1 MLPIDRLPRLLRFL
15 RRGTAFAALLL
26 VSLAGAR
33 AQNETP
39 GTGAKKN
46 HTAYLYAPYRWA
58 FGLFDVDRFTRN
70 SLSARDDSGQQYD
83 WVTLV
88 ETKKPTADAPAK
100 ICTLTAFRDLISKN
114 ADNMGVLVISSH
126 GGKDSL
132 SVEAFASEKARDDQ
146 YDAYIK
152 AGFTKDLITKTEND
166 QGSSISVTDKF
177 IQKYRNVG
185 QAIVFISAC
194 QGGTLADDFTDAK
207 GLGQPAANLARVAL
221 GGNTDAKWAA
231 YAEYGLRFFSA
242 LDGQP
247 FPRKAEADRVKQR
260 AVKAA
265 TDAANAVQGTATD
278 PAFRVEFTLTGN
290 GATTLAPVVQDD
302 LTPCM
307 SPIKAGDTIT
317 FTFDTNCDT
326 TVVPKVLAAGG
337 GVTLGAPVWM
347 KGVSNVLT
355 VPVTAPAVATN
366 TFKITLQGDSVK
378 AGKNTAN
385 LDGNSNP
392 DKVNGRG
399 PATGAK
405 KSDDY
410 VIEYQNGTRVH

>member
-1 MLPIDRLPRLLRFL
+1 MPRIDRLL
-15 RRGTAFAALLL
+15 RRGTVFAALLL

-46 HTAYLYAPYRWA
+46 HTAYLYAPYKWA
-58 FGLFDVDRFTRN
+58 HGLFDIDRFARN
-70 SLSARDDSGQQYD
+70 GLSARDESGQQYE

-114 ADNMGVLVISSH
+114 ADDMGILVLSSH

-146 YDAYIK
+146 YDAYIR
-152 AGFTKDLITKTEND
+152 AGFTKDQIAKTSND
-166 QGSSISVTDKF
+166 DSFAISVTDKF
-177 IQKYRNVG
+177 IQTYRNVG
-185 QAIVFISAC
+185 QAIVYISAC
-194 QGGTLADDFTDAK
+194 EGGSLADDFTDAK

-221 GGNTDAKWAA
+221 GGNSAAKVAA
-231 YAEYGLRFFSA
+231 YAEYGARFFSA

-247 FPRKAEADRVKQR
+247 YKGKAEADRVKQR

-265 TDAANAVQGTATD
+265 FDAANAIQGAAAD
-278 PAFRVEFTLTGN
+278 PNFRVEFILTGD

-302 LTPCM
+302 LAPCM
-307 SPIKAGDTIT
+307 SPLKAGDTIT

-337 GVTLGAPVWM
+337 GVTLGAPVW
-347 KGVSNVLT
+347 KRGVSNVLT

-378 AGKNTAN
+378 SGKNTAN

-399 PATGAK
+399 PATAAK

>member
-1 MLPIDRLPRLLRFL
+1 MTFIERIA
-15 RRGTAFAALLL
+15 RRGTVFAALLL
-26 VSLAGAR
+26 VSLTAAR

-39 GTGAKKN
+39 GTGTKKN
-46 HTAYLYAPYRWA
+46 HTAYLYAPYKWA
-58 FGLFDVDRFTRN
+58 LGIFDIDRYARDG
-70 SLSARDDSGQQYD
+70 LSAREGSGQQYD

-100 ICTLTAFRDLISKN
+100 ICTLATFRDLISKH
-114 ADNMGVLVISSH
+114 ADDMGVLVLSSH

-132 SVEAFASEKARDDQ
+132 SVEAFATEKARDDQ
-146 YDAYIK
+146 YDAYIT
-152 AGFTKDLITKTEND
+152 AGYTKDQISKTSNAD
-166 QGSSISVTDKF
+166 GFSISVTDKF
-177 IQKYRNVG
+177 IQTYRNVG
-185 QAIVFISAC
+185 QAIVYLSAC
-194 QGGTLADDFTDAK
+194 EGGSLADDFTDAK
-207 GLGQPAANLARVAL
+207 GLGQAASNLARVAL
-221 GGNTDAKWAA
+221 GGNSAAKGAA
-231 YAEYGLRFFSA
+231 YAEYGARFFSA

-247 FPRKAEADRVKQR
+247 YKGKAEADRVKQR

-265 TDAANAVQGTATD
+265 TDAGNAIQGAATD
-278 PAFRVEFTLTGN
+278 PAFQVEFSLTGN

-307 SPIKAGDTIT
+307 SPMKAGDTIT

-326 TVVPKVLAAGG
+326 TVVPKVAAAGG

-355 VPVTAPAVATN
+355 VPVTAPAAATN

-385 LDGNSNP
+385 LDGNTNP

-399 PATGAK
+399 PATAAK

-410 VIEYQNGTRVH
+410 VIEYQNGARVH